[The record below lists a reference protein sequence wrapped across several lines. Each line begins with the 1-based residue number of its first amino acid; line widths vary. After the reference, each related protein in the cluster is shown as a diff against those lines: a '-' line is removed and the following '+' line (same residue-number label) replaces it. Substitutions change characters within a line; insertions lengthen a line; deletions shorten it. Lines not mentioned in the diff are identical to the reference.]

1 MLFKDLSWM
10 DVQRYLARDDRVVVI
25 TGSCE
30 QHGYLSL
37 LTDVSIPV
45 EVARQAC
52 HKEGVLIAPPL
63 TSATRWAMARSGAA
77 TRRRTR

>member
-1 MLFKDLSWM
+1 MLFKNLSWM
-10 DVQRYLARDDRVVVI
+10 DVQRYLARDDRVIVI

-37 LTDVSIPV
+37 LTDVSIPG

-52 HKEGVLIAPPL
+52 DKEEYL
-63 TSATRWAMARSGAA
+63 SQ
-77 TRRRTR
+77 RRFRH